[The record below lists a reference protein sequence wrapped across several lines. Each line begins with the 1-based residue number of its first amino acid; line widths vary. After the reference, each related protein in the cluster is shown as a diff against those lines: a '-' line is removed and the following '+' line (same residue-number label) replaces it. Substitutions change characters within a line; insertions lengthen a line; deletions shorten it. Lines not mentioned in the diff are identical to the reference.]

1 MPAPG
6 SALVKPKDEPFGLA
20 TIIIGP
26 VSLAALAVVACIA
39 GLVDYID
46 AGSEVTRLTVNNAV
60 LASSLRAS
68 DQRAD
73 YWRSVAEHGGI
84 VNCPGAP

>member
-1 MPAPG
+1 MTR
-6 SALVKPKDEPFGLA
+6 SAAF
-20 TIIIGP
+20 
-26 VSLAALAVVACIA
+26 LAALAIVAAIA
-39 GLVDYID
+39 GL
-46 AGSEVTRLTVNNAV
+46 SEVKRLTLNNAV
-60 LASSLRAS
+60 LASSLRAA